1 MALKALEDYRLGDKL
16 WRLSLTAILGF
27 GWMFLT
33 PAYSDDPLQI
43 AANQISQLESD
54 VQKLTDQAK
63 TQELIDLAKSKYS
76 AAVAAK
82 QNMQDA
88 QTAYDTAVS
97 DGATATTAKNNAQS
111 AVDAQQTVRDSAY
124 TNLQSKQDALDI
136 ANINLSNTPVPSSG
150 SQGVSFRIYPL
161 SRNGNTA
168 YLSQYAGLMCQ
179 GALPYFYTYAGD
191 GAICGSS
198 QNIIGIFNA
207 TLTIPEG
214 INDVYFAG
222 YTDDGFKLYVNGA
235 LEISNWREQGGTWS
249 QYSRHF
255 DTSTNK
261 TLQLEVWWYNGGG
274 PGIMTI
280 GWGYNGIWTGIP
292 SSYLSYG
299 QGSSQGVIDT
309 YNQAVSAQQN
319 AQTNYNN
326 ALSTYNTENDLLIQY
341 NQNLTTAEQNL
352 TTANENLTTAEQNL
366 ANSTSNYNTAV
377 TEMQTAIVN
386 AQTEY
391 NKQWDFEEK
400 QRVAAAIAQ
409 SLANQPQPTPE
420 PTIIVDPTP
429 EPTVEPSIAPTP
441 TPEQTK
447 PSDPTPEPT
456 PETKPSVEPTPN
468 PTPEPSIEPSPEPSP
483 QPTDINPSPTSE
495 PTQDPVVIP
504 DKTDN
509 SPVSPQ
515 MANLIADITNSNTL
529 TKLTPEQKIAV
540 AGTLGIKTEE
550 LAKVAELAK
559 ADPNVG
565 QALQEFGDRAN
576 ANLNA
581 PMPYTLADAT
591 TEVAAEKF
599 LSDPIGALT
608 NIDLTQVLSPSEWGK
623 DMTDDQREKAQ
634 EVIVPVIIASN
645 LVAAAMTR
653 RIK

>member
-43 AANQISQLESD
+43 AASQISQLESD

-111 AVDAQQTVRDSAY
+111 AVDSQQTVRDSAY
-124 TNLQSKQDALDI
+124 TNLQNKQDALDI

-161 SRNGNTA
+161 SRSGNIA

-207 TLTIPEG
+207 TLTIPEE

-222 YTDDGFKLYVNGA
+222 YTDDGFKLYVDGV
-235 LEISNWREQGGTWS
+235 LEISNWIEQGGTWS

-255 DTSTNK
+255 NTSTDK
-261 TLQLEVWWYNGGG
+261 TLELEVWWYNGGG

-280 GWGYNGIWTGIP
+280 GWGYNGIWTGVP
-292 SSYLSYG
+292 GAYLSYG
-299 QGSSQGVIDT
+299 QGSSQEVIDA
-309 YNQAVSAQQN
+309 YNQAVLAQQT

-352 TTANENLTTAEQNL
+352 TTANENLTNAQQNL
-366 ANSTSNYNTAV
+366 TNATNNYNTAI
-377 TEMQTAIVN
+377 TEMQVAIID

-409 SLANQPQPTPE
+409 ALANQPQPTPE
-420 PTIIVDPTP
+420 PTIIIDPTP
-429 EPTVEPSIAPTP
+429 EPTVEPVAPTP

-447 PSDPTPEPT
+447 PTDPTPEPT
-456 PETKPSVEPTPN
+456 PETTHSVDPTPD
-468 PTPEPSIEPSPEPSP
+468 PTPEPSVEPSPEPSP
-483 QPTDINPSPTSE
+483 QPTDINPSLTPE

-591 TEVAAEKF
+591 TEVAAEKL